1 MNRILAFLRSG
12 RIIPAVAA
20 LALALLAAAACADIS
35 PAIGKYYVGRT
46 LHVSVAAMERA
57 DELLYSIPAAGGAA
71 PQYYRLTPT
80 EPEQEFLLLR
90 IQVQN
95 HRATSAIVSIDGKA
109 AELRDFFQ
117 GKYFPV
123 NVNARAKQTA
133 APERVDRP
141 GGVRGLLE
149 ILKGAFGFGT
159 VDRLRAA
166 RCPIQQP
173 NDLCFLWNATFTDGT
188 EQAFDLQK
196 GFGIDGWLIFE
207 APKDTQIREL
217 RWRAGDSLSIEF

>member
-12 RIIPAVAA
+12 RLIPAVLA

-57 DELLYSIPAAGGAA
+57 DELLYSIPAAEGAA

-123 NVNARAKQTA
+123 NVNDRAAATA
-133 APERVDRP
+133 APERVDQ
-141 GGVRGLLE
+141 
-149 ILKGAFGFGT
+149 
-159 VDRLRAA
+159 LRAA

-196 GFGIDGWLIFE
+196 GYGIDGWLIFE

>member
-12 RIIPAVAA
+12 RLIPAVLA

-57 DELLYSIPAAGGAA
+57 DELLYSIPAAEGAA
-71 PQYYRLTPT
+71 QQYYRLTPT

-123 NVNARAKQTA
+123 NVNDRAEQTA
-133 APERVDRP
+133 APERVDQ
-141 GGVRGLLE
+141 
-149 ILKGAFGFGT
+149 
-159 VDRLRAA
+159 LRAA

-173 NDLCFLWNATFTDGT
+173 SDLCFLWNATFTDGSDR
-188 EQAFDLQK
+188 AFDLQK

>member
-12 RIIPAVAA
+12 RLIPAVAA
-20 LALALLAAAACADIS
+20 LALALLAAACADIS

-57 DELLYSIPAAGGAA
+57 DELLYSIPAAAGAA

-123 NVNARAKQTA
+123 NVNARAEATA
-133 APERVDRP
+133 APERVDQ
-141 GGVRGLLE
+141 
-149 ILKGAFGFGT
+149 
-159 VDRLRAA
+159 LRAA

-188 EQAFDLQK
+188 DRAFDLQK

>member
-12 RIIPAVAA
+12 RLIPAVAA
-20 LALALLAAAACADIS
+20 LALALLAAACADIS

-57 DELLYSIPAAGGAA
+57 DELLYSIPAAAGAA

-123 NVNARAKQTA
+123 NVNARAEATA
-133 APERVDRP
+133 APERVDQ
-141 GGVRGLLE
+141 
-149 ILKGAFGFGT
+149 
-159 VDRLRAA
+159 LRAA

-196 GFGIDGWLIFE
+196 GYGIDGWLIFE

>member
-1 MNRILAFLRSG
+1 MNRILSFLRSG
-12 RIIPAVAA
+12 RLIPAMAA
-20 LALALLAAAACADIS
+20 LALALAAAACADIS

-71 PQYYRLTPT
+71 PQYYRLTPA

-123 NVNARAKQTA
+123 DVNARAEATA
-133 APERVDRP
+133 APERVDQ
-141 GGVRGLLE
+141 
-149 ILKGAFGFGT
+149 
-159 VDRLRAA
+159 LRAA

-173 NDLCFLWNATFTDGT
+173 NDLCFLWNGFSPDGT

-196 GFGIDGWLIFE
+196 GYGIDGWLIFE